1 MAQMFLRLL
10 RTLVM
15 ITTDLE
21 WLNDIEIFA
30 EVLERRAATR
40 GYEPF
45 RPECR
50 ADIEYM
56 HKAAQHL
63 KMVTE
68 AYTNLVTNLDSLYE
82 KHNELQEAA
91 AEAIKIAKNQL
102 DLQKL
107 KPGSEHGSP
116 RK

>member
-1 MAQMFLRLL
+1 
-10 RTLVM
+10 M
-15 ITTDLE
+15 ITTNLE
-21 WLNDIEIFA
+21 WLNDIETFA

-50 ADIEYM
+50 ADVEYM
-56 HKAAQHL
+56 HKAAQLL

-68 AYTNLVTNLDSLYE
+68 AYTNLVVDLDSLYE
-82 KHNELQEAA
+82 KHNELQEVA

-107 KPGSEHGSP
+107 RPGSEHELPHS
-116 RK
+116 